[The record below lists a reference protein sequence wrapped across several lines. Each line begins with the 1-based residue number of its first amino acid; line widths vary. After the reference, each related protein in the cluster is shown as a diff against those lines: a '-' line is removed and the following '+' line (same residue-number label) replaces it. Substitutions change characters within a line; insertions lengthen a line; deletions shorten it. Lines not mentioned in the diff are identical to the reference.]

1 MDRLTSKRPWE
12 EALKDL
18 PHELGY
24 SHIWKRLREIEDIL
38 GSKYDLD
45 RLRELVKADKE
56 HRLLISVSAFDP
68 VGPAG
73 TPGYICADEDPTEI
87 YRGALAVWGP
97 DAQTLMAFE
106 EMAEL
111 QKELCKHARGKHNR
125 SAVAEE
131 IADVQIML
139 EQMAEL
145 HGCAAQVTAWREVK
159 LERLLERIKAAE
171 AGKEG
176 KYAGATDERGD
187 RGVRDPLPE
196 GYGGSV
202 RGPAGEIGG
211 EPPGPPEGESGAG
224 T

>member
-1 MDRLTSKRPWE
+1 M
-12 EALKDL
+12 EAPAVRGDT
-18 PHELGY
+18 PIGP
-24 SHIWKRLREIEDIL
+24 
-38 GSKYDLD
+38 
-45 RLRELVKADKE
+45 
-56 HRLLISVSAFDP
+56 SADP
-68 VGPAG
+68 V
-73 TPGYICADEDPTEI
+73 EI

-176 KYAGATDERGD
+176 KYAGETDERGD

-196 GYGGSV
+196 GYG
-202 RGPAGEIGG
+202 
-211 EPPGPPEGESGAG
+211 
-224 T
+224 

>member
-1 MDRLTSKRPWE
+1 MNYDKLIERLYQHDKDYGEGRTQDFFRVCLDCKDAAT
-12 EALKDL
+12 ALSTL
-18 PHELGY
+18 QAENE
-24 SHIWKRLREIEDIL
+24 RLRKELE
-38 GSKYDLD
+38 YE
-45 RLRELVKADKE
+45 REHANAYHE
-56 HRLLISVSAFDP
+56 EC
-68 VGPAG
+68 GQ
-73 TPGYICADEDPTEI
+73 
-87 YRGALAVWGP
+87 WGP

-176 KYAGATDERGD
+176 KYAGETDERGD
-187 RGVRDPLPE
+187 RGVRDPLPD
-196 GYGGSV
+196 GNGGSV
-202 RGPAGEIGG
+202 RGPVGEIGG
-211 EPPGPPEGESGAG
+211 EPPGPPEGEGEAGA
-224 T
+224 

>member
-1 MDRLTSKRPWE
+1 MTMEDLIRRADVVRPMLRLYRYLRKQEKDGEKAGKIIDKALNAAAAACVKECVTTAM
-12 EALKDL
+12 EAPAVRGDTQIG
-18 PHELGY
+18 P
-24 SHIWKRLREIEDIL
+24 
-38 GSKYDLD
+38 
-45 RLRELVKADKE
+45 A
-56 HRLLISVSAFDP
+56 ADP
-68 VGPAG
+68 V
-73 TPGYICADEDPTEI
+73 EI
-87 YRGALAVWGP
+87 YRGALAMWGP

-176 KYAGATDERGD
+176 NYAGETDERGD
-187 RGVRDPLPE
+187 RGLRGPLPD
-196 GYGGSV
+196 GNGGSV

-211 EPPGPPEGESGAG
+211 EPPGPPEGEGEAGA
-224 T
+224 